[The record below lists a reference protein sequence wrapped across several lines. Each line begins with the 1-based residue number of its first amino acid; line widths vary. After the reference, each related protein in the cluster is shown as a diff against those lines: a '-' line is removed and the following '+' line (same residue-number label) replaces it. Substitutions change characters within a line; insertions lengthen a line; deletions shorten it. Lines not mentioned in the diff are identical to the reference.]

1 MERRSEIK
9 EYSCSLTTGEK
20 MFFRNA
26 YSETDKAILILHG
39 GGEHGGRYIHLIKF
53 LLESSYSVF
62 IPDLPGHGRSGG
74 RRGHIDKF
82 SDYLL
87 SVRIIHT
94 GCEGIRRFGNYQKIH
109 LIGHSMG
116 GLIAARYVQD
126 YLSDYKPGITS
137 LILSSPLFGWGNVPI
152 IKVFAGNI
160 IGRIWPKLKF
170 KNPVNPEFL
179 SHDENDPLVY
189 NFGTARLG
197 AELTKNFKTALKE
210 APKIKI
216 PTLVLLGGD
225 DKIIDSKKTQQ
236 FFERIGTNPEKK
248 HLQIFPG
255 FYHGILNEMERDEP
269 LNCLREW
276 LREIDR

>member
-26 YSETDKAILILHG
+26 YRETDKAILILHG
-39 GGEHGGRYIHLIKF
+39 GCEHGGRYIHLIKF
-53 LLESSYSVF
+53 FWESGYSVF

-74 RRGHIDKF
+74 RKGHIDKF

-94 GCEGIRRFGNYQKIH
+94 GYEGIRRFGNYQKIH
-109 LIGHSMG
+109 LIGYSMG

-126 YLSDYKPGITS
+126 YLLDYNPGITS

-160 IGRIWPKLKF
+160 IERIWPKLKF
-170 KNPVNPEFL
+170 KNPVNLEFL
-179 SHDENDPLVY
+179 GHDENDPLVY
-189 NFGTARLG
+189 NFSTARLD

-216 PTLVLLGGD
+216 PTLILLGGD
-225 DKIIDSKKTQQ
+225 DKIIDLKTTQQ

-255 FYHGILNEMERDEP
+255 FSHEILNEKERDEP
-269 LNCLREW
+269 LNYLREW